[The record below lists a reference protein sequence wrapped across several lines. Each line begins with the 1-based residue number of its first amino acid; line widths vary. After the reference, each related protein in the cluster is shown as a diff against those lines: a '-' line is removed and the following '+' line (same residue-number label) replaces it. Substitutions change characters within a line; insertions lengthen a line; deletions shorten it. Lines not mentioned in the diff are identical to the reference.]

1 MLQLFKKQNRS
12 MQSTNQIRLAV
23 VLVIP
28 AEDY

>member
-1 MLQLFKKQNRS
+1 MLQLLKKQNRS
-12 MQSTNQIRLAV
+12 MQSTSQIRLAV